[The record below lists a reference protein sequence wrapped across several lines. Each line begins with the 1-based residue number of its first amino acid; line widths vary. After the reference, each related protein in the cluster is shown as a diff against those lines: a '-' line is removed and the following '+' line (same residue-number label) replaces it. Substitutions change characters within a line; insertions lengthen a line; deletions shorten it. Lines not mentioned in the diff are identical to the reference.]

1 MTSKPI
7 ERAVPATVLTAAS
20 SVWQFKSGS
29 FVLAISSTCFTV
41 TVPTLFLF
49 GSADPFAIFAA
60 RFSRIDAGGVF
71 VMKLYDRSEYTV
83 TTTGMMS
90 PSSFAVFA
98 LKFLQK
104 SMIFT
109 PCGPSAVPTGG
120 AGVAFPAAIWS
131 FTIACTFFAIAY
143 LSCPERAKHE
153 DDQLD
158 VLRIFVP
165 SRLDLLHLQK
175 VQLDR
180 RG

>member
-1 MTSKPI
+1 
-7 ERAVPATVLTAAS
+7 
-20 SVWQFKSGS
+20 
-29 FVLAISSTCFTV
+29 
-41 TVPTLFLF
+41 
-49 GSADPFAIFAA
+49 
-60 RFSRIDAGGVF
+60 
-71 VMKLYDRSEYTV
+71 
-83 TTTGMMS
+83 MMR

-104 SMIFT
+104 SMMFT

-120 AGVAFPAAIWS
+120 AGVALPAAIWS

-158 VLRIFVP
+158 VLRIFVS

-180 RG
+180 RGSSEDGHHHLQRVLVEVHLV